1 MIKGNGLHK
10 IDAPAGSFI
19 QFACDAN
26 QTANDDL
33 FIKHLLKNIAQENV
47 DIIDLFGR
55 IADDVYRES
64 NTRQRPLSM
73 IGVHEHKQVY
83 LNFQNSKLNNRLVI
97 YLTERCDELTVPK
110 RKKVTYYVVVQY
122 RTSFIAEK
130 GC

>member
-10 IDAPAGSFI
+10 IDAAPGSFI
-19 QFACDAN
+19 QFACAAN

-33 FIKHLLKNIAQENV
+33 FTKHLLKNITQENV
-47 DIIDLFGR
+47 DISDLFGR

-64 NTRQRPLSM
+64 NKKQQPLSM
-73 IGVHEHKQVY
+73 NGLHEHKQVY
-83 LNFQNSKLNNRLVI
+83 LNFQKSKLDNRLVI
-97 YLTERCDELTVPK
+97 YLTERCDELIVPK

-122 RTSFIAEK
+122 CTSFIAEK